1 MRINFSIP
9 RERGNSGVIKMLKFA
24 SSVKNYTRLNMR
36 RLSTKNVALVG
47 VFAALHV
54 ILYFMSPPALWRSWA
69 IYLEPIEGILLGPW
83 AGFSAALIG
92 SIVARMIKPTY
103 DWMFGIVAEP
113 VGVLACGLLAKGR
126 WRPVMA
132 IYAFML
138 TAYFV
143 HPFGRWL
150 PLWTILDILLAFALI
165 YPVAKIGKG
174 LFEEDVK
181 RLPLSLILVS
191 FIGTVADALTRVFLL
206 IPAGLYTLLGW
217 PLEDVYLVFVAEAI
231 DSYIEDVLVV
241 AVSFLVGT
249 PLFVALRRIPS
260 LKYPLS

>member
-1 MRINFSIP
+1 
-9 RERGNSGVIKMLKFA
+9 
-24 SSVKNYTRLNMR
+24 MR

-54 ILYFMSPPALWRSWA
+54 VLYFMSFGLWRNWA
-69 IYLEPIEGILLGPW
+69 IYLEPIEGIVLGPW

-92 SIVARMIKPTY
+92 SIVARMVKPI
-103 DWMFGIVAEP
+103 DVWMFGIVAEP
-113 VGVLACGLLAKGR
+113 MGVLACGLLAKGR
-126 WRPVMA
+126 WKPVMA

-150 PLWTILDILLAFALI
+150 PLWTILDIVLAFALI
-165 YPVAKIGKG
+165 YPVAKMGKS
-174 LFEEDVK
+174 LFEENVK
-181 RLPLSLILVS
+181 RLPISLILLS
-191 FIGTVADALTRVFLL
+191 FIGTVTDALTRVFLL
-206 IPAGLYTLLGW
+206 IPAGLYMFFGW
-217 PLEDVYLVFVAEAI
+217 PPEGVYFIFVTGAI

-241 AVSFLVGT
+241 VVSLVVGA
-249 PLFVALRRIPS
+249 PLLLALRKIPG

>member
-1 MRINFSIP
+1 M
-9 RERGNSGVIKMLKFA
+9 IKMLKFA
-24 SSVKNYTRLNMR
+24 SSVKNHTRLNMR

-54 ILYFMSPPALWRSWA
+54 ILYFMSFGLWRNWA

-92 SIVARMIKPTY
+92 SVVARTIKPI
-103 DWMFGIVAEP
+103 DVWMFGILAEP
-113 VGVLACGLLAKGR
+113 MGVLACGLLAKGR
-126 WRPVMA
+126 WRPVVV

-138 TAYFV
+138 AAYFV

-150 PLWTILDILLAFALI
+150 PFWTILDILLAFALI

-174 LFEEDVK
+174 LFEEDVR

-191 FIGTVADALTRVFLL
+191 FIGTVTDALTRVFLL
-206 IPAGLYTLLGW
+206 IPAGLYMLLGW
-217 PLEDVYLVFVAEAI
+217 PLEDVYLVFVAGAV

-241 AVSFLVGT
+241 LVSFLVGA
-249 PLFVALRRIPS
+249 PLLVALRRIPS